1 MERTLDEIIVFL
13 GKRARDWCY
22 LERSVSWWK
31 KYLFLNRN

>member
-13 GKRARDWCY
+13 GKIARDWCY
-22 LERSVSWWK
+22 LKRNVYCWK